1 MRNLKKEAAEIIDA
15 KLAEITKLIK
25 QCEELALQHK
35 IDFYITSPCGRQ
47 ESFDGTGLYS
57 DDGEQLGWNQ
67 SQC

>member
-1 MRNLKKEAAEIIDA
+1 MRDLKKEAAELINTKLKAIDNIIHECE
-15 KLAEITKLIK
+15 KLALE
-25 QCEELALQHK
+25 HK

-57 DDGEQLGWNQ
+57 DDGKQHGWDQ